1 MGHPIEIQ
9 ASDLFG
15 VASGGS
21 LPTVS
26 QGKAEAGTVY
36 PSIDGRRLLT
46 HVIGL
51 QAWYIQTEVSTNEI
65 WKVGRLYRQDSWSFG
80 MDVSVGGTSNLLAKS
95 LSGTK
100 EVITN
105 FLDIFIGC
113 VSVAGGPV
121 AWSILGMNILVAGG
135 KIKQNYQLYND
146 ALEAFVGD
154 DMALRKMMPTFYDH
168 MFVQLFLS
176 RIESDLTGK
185 AKEMATGI
193 VIKNKAVA
201 NLVGVFIGKVGE
213 DAMKK
218 MLTGIHKIIKEVL
231 LPIADHVISKGQI
244 STEQVNQLV
253 THHLIPEFGILSRV
267 PMRDDRAK
275 EIIRETQTNPQAV
288 KTRLQKIA
296 KALNALNG

>member
-1 MGHPIEIQ
+1 MGQPFEIQ

-15 VASGGS
+15 VSSGGS

-26 QGKAEAGTVY
+26 QGMAETGTVY

-51 QAWYIQTEVSTNEI
+51 QAFYVQTEHTKEV

-80 MDVSVGGTSNLLAKS
+80 MDVSVGGTSHLLSKS
-95 LSGTK
+95 LAGTK
-100 EVITN
+100 AVISN

-121 AWSILGMNILVAGG
+121 GWSILGMNIVVAGG
-135 KIKQNYQLYND
+135 KIKQNYQQYND

-154 DMALRKMMPTFYDH
+154 DMALRKLMPIFYDH

-185 AKEMATGI
+185 AKELATGV
-193 VIKNKAVA
+193 VIKNKAIA
-201 NLVGVFIGKVGE
+201 NLVGVFVGKIGE

-218 MLTGIHKIIKEVL
+218 MLTGISEIIKEVL
-231 LPIADHVISKGQI
+231 LPIADHVITKGPI
-244 STEQVNQLV
+244 TNEQVNQLV
-253 THHLIPEFGILSRV
+253 THHLIPKFGKLSRV
-267 PMRDDRAK
+267 PMREDRAK
-275 EIIRETQTNPQAV
+275 EIIRETQTNPQPV
-288 KTRLQKIA
+288 KMRLEKIA
-296 KALNALNG
+296 KALDALNG

>member
-15 VASGGS
+15 VSSGGS

-51 QAWYIQTEVSTNEI
+51 QAWYIQTEVNTNEI

-100 EVITN
+100 EVISN

-121 AWSILGMNILVAGG
+121 GWSILGMNVVVAGG
-135 KIKQNYQLYND
+135 KIKQNYAEYD
-146 ALEAFVGD
+146 SALEAFVGD
-154 DMALRKMMPTFYDH
+154 DMALRKLMPIFYDH

-176 RIESDLTGK
+176 RIEADLTGK
-185 AKEMATGI
+185 AKEMATGAL
-193 VIKNKAVA
+193 IKNKAVA
-201 NLVGVFIGKVGE
+201 NLVGVFVGKVGE

-218 MLTGIHKIIKEVL
+218 MLTGINKIIKEVL
-231 LPIADHVISKGQI
+231 LPIADHVITKGQI
-244 STEQVNQLV
+244 STEQVHQLV
-253 THHLIPEFGILSRV
+253 THHLIPEFGKLSRV
-267 PMRDDRAK
+267 PMREDRAK
-275 EIIRETQTNPQAV
+275 EIIRETQANPQAV
-288 KTRLQKIA
+288 KARLQKIA
-296 KALNALNG
+296 KALDALNG